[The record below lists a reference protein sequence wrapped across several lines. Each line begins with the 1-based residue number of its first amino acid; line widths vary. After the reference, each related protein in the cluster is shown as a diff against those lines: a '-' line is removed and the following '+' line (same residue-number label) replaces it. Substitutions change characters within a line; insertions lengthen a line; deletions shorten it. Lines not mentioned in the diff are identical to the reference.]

1 MWMVIQFFYLFRVL
15 HGQTSTRAK
24 KFLKKLEL
32 IMVECAVAA
41 KDAASVRW
49 SNAKAGGAK
58 QRRKKLRAV
67 KKGLIDTEKEK
78 EVKESYVP
86 GGF

>member
-1 MWMVIQFFYLFRVL
+1 
-15 HGQTSTRAK
+15 
-24 KFLKKLEL
+24 
-32 IMVECAVAA
+32 MVECAVAA